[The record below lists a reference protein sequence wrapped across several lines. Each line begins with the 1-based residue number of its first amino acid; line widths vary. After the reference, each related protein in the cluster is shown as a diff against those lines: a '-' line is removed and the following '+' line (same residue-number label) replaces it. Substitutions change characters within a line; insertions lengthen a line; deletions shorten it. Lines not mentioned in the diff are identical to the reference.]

1 MGRKRKQSRS
11 IRGRETL
18 LIYDVLT
25 PDRKMLLVQTARTVR
40 ADASHQRQGIAE
52 DPLSIQSPVLVIG
65 VGDANERPAGGTVRL
80 TTEWPRLSAMPYALI
95 ISVLSVGLLF
105 LIRIFAAGG
114 LSLPVFLLGSIG
126 FVATGLM
133 GCVVIA
139 VKSWRAAVGLRQWQR
154 ELEVKP
160 REWVWE

>member
-1 MGRKRKQSRS
+1 MKDRHEYEFKSMAEELPDLVKVDDFTQLLTHWALEQGKRAFRQKPQRVWLSD
-11 IRGRETL
+11 EP
-18 LIYDVLT
+18 LIT
-25 PDRKMLLVQTARTVR
+25 
-40 ADASHQRQGIAE
+40 DA
-52 DPLSIQSPVLVIG
+52 
-65 VGDANERPAGGTVRL
+65 ERPAGGTVRL
-80 TTEWPRLSAMPYALI
+80 ATEWPRLSAMPYALI

-105 LIRIFAAGG
+105 LIRMFAAGG